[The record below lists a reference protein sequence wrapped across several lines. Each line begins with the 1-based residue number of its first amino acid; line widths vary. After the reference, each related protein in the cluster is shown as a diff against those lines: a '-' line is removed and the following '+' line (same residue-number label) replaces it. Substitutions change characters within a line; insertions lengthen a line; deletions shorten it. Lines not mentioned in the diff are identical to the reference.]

1 MTTLIEFLIQS
12 IRSAARYNPEA
23 QAPPA
28 CILWPDYNRQWEA
41 VIPRL
46 QEELP
51 ELVIHGN
58 YRPEKRTGPAIWLRC
73 LVARKIED
81 VKLPAGRVPI
91 IYLPGLSRQDVRL
104 LDSSPDHIKPLAE
117 LQYRGAFWSQISA
130 SDWTIFMFLKSDQGG
145 LGLDVAKDAET
156 KNAMQLALYRLLDE
170 DVEPLRGK
178 RLDKDYFNTLLTGD
192 SERCL
197 LQWLNSEEA
206 FRESR
211 GGNEWKAFMEV
222 CKSQFAFHPAEEGI
236 LAGAAQLAA
245 HATGPWKSV
254 WERFCEAPRL
264 YPNIPLQIR
273 KCKPPVDTIYWHS
286 SGDSSLEGWPQ
297 WNEEQESKLRQ
308 DLILLGNLP
317 SHVARKKIEELEKQ
331 HASRRSLVWAKTG
344 EAPLARAL
352 EHLSVLARITDN
364 SLAAGTIE
372 DLMAGYAASGWRAD
386 DALMRALACVKK
398 QDDFEAAK
406 IAIRNT
412 YLPWAEE
419 SARHLQKAVSQSG
432 YPGGNSSTQK
442 APSYGQ
448 GECLLFVDGLRFD
461 AAKRLADLL
470 ADIGYRVD
478 ERITWAALPTVT
490 PTGKPAVSPVR
501 DKIKGPEANL
511 DDDLNANTDFEP
523 SVAASGQSLKGGYHL
538 KRLMKEAG
546 WTILDS
552 SSTGSGKG
560 NSWCEFGNTNI
571 DSEGHNR
578 GWKLAFH
585 LESILGEIQDRVV
598 QLLVAGWK
606 NVRIVTDHG
615 WILLPGGLPKTD
627 LPSALTQNKW
637 GRCAVLKPGSA
648 TEESLYPWHWNP
660 ERHFALAGGISCYR
674 EGTEYD
680 HGGLSLQE
688 CLILELNVSAGK
700 ALEKP
705 SAIEITDAVWKGLR
719 CTVALDGEFQG
730 LTLDIRTQPGNPASS
745 KVVGTK
751 PIKDNGTA
759 SVVIENEELAGTD
772 AAIVLLDAKGKLVA
786 VQDTIIGKGSK

>member
-1 MTTLIEFLIQS
+1 MAKIIELLIQS
-12 IRSAARYNPEA
+12 IRSAAKYNPES

-28 CILWPDYNRQWEA
+28 CILWPDGSRQWEA
-41 VIPRL
+41 VIARL

-51 ELVIHGN
+51 ELVILGN

-73 LVARKIED
+73 LLARKIED
-81 VKLPAGRVPI
+81 VLLPASRPPI
-91 IYLPGLSRQDVRL
+91 IYLPGLSRQGLRAA
-104 LDSSPDHIKPLAE
+104 DSIPDDIKPLAE
-117 LQYRGAFWSQISA
+117 LQYRGAFWSQINA
-130 SDWTIFMFLKSDQGG
+130 NDWTVFMFLKSDQGG

-170 DVEPLRGK
+170 NIEQLRGK
-178 RLDKDYFNTLLTGD
+178 RLDKDFFNTLLTGD
-192 SERCL
+192 SQRNL
-197 LQWLNSEEA
+197 LQWLNSEDA

-211 GGNEWKAFMEV
+211 SESEWQAFVEV

-236 LAGAAQLAA
+236 LAGAAKLAS
-245 HATGPWKSV
+245 HAAGPWKSV

-297 WNEEQESKLRQ
+297 WNEDQESKLRQ
-308 DLILLGNLP
+308 DLVLLGSLP

-331 HASRRSLVWAKTG
+331 HATRRSLIWAKIG
-344 EAPLARAL
+344 EAPLAMAL
-352 EHLSVLARITDN
+352 EHLSNLARLTGN
-364 SLAAGTIE
+364 SLAAGTID

-386 DALMRALACVKK
+386 DALMRALACVKR
-398 QDDFEAAK
+398 QEDFEAAK

-419 SARHLQKAVSQSG
+419 SARHLQKAVSESG

-442 APSYGQ
+442 APSYTE
-448 GECLLFVDGLRFD
+448 GECLLFVDGMRFD
-461 AAKRLADLL
+461 AAKRLAELL
-470 ADIGYRVD
+470 ADIGYRID
-478 ERITWAALPTVT
+478 ERITWAPLPTVT

-501 DKIKGPEANL
+501 DKIKGL
-511 DDDLNANTDFEP
+511 DADLNGNADFEP
-523 SVAASGQSLKGGYHL
+523 GVAASGQSLRGGYHL

-546 WTILDS
+546 WAVLDS
-552 SSTGSGKG
+552 SSCGTGKG

-571 DSEGHNR
+571 DSEGHTR

-585 LESILGEIQDRVV
+585 LEGILGEIQDKVV
-598 QLLVAGWK
+598 QLLAAGWK

-615 WILLPGGLPKTD
+615 WLLLPGGLPKTS
-627 LPSALTQNKW
+627 LPSMLTENKW
-637 GRCAVLKPGSA
+637 GRCAALKPGPA
-648 TEESLYPWHWNP
+648 TEERLYPWYWNP
-660 ERHFALAGGISCYR
+660 ERHFALANGISCFR

-688 CLILELNVSAGK
+688 CLTIELNVRAGD
-700 ALEKP
+700 APDKP
-705 SAIEITDAVWKGLR
+705 ATVEITDVVWKNLR
-719 CTVALDGEFQG
+719 CTVALEGSFQG
-730 LTLDIRTQPGNPASS
+730 LTLDIRIQPGNAASS

-759 SVVIENEELAGTD
+759 SVVVEDVELAGTD
-772 AAIVLLDAKGKLVA
+772 ATLVLLDAKGNLVA
-786 VQDTIIGKGSK
+786 MQDTVIGKGSK

>member
-1 MTTLIEFLIQS
+1 MAKIIELLIQS
-12 IRSAARYNPEA
+12 IRSAAKYNPES

-28 CILWPDYNRQWEA
+28 CILWPDGSRQWEA
-41 VIPRL
+41 VIARL

-51 ELVIHGN
+51 ELVILGN

-73 LVARKIED
+73 LLARKIED
-81 VKLPAGRVPI
+81 VLLPASRPPI
-91 IYLPGLSRQDVRL
+91 IYLPGLSRQGLRAA
-104 LDSSPDHIKPLAE
+104 DSIPDDIKPLAE
-117 LQYRGAFWSQISA
+117 LQYRGAFWSQINA
-130 SDWTIFMFLKSDQGG
+130 NDWTVFMFLKSDQGG

-170 DVEPLRGK
+170 NIEQLRGK
-178 RLDKDYFNTLLTGD
+178 RLDKDFFNTLLTGD
-192 SERCL
+192 SQRNL
-197 LQWLNSEEA
+197 LQWLNSEDA

-211 GGNEWKAFMEV
+211 SESEWQAFVEV

-236 LAGAAQLAA
+236 LAGAAKLAS
-245 HATGPWKSV
+245 HAAGPWKSV

-297 WNEEQESKLRQ
+297 WNEDQESKLRQ
-308 DLILLGNLP
+308 DLVLLGSLP

-331 HASRRSLVWAKTG
+331 HATRRSLIWAKIG
-344 EAPLARAL
+344 EAPLAMAL
-352 EHLSVLARITDN
+352 EHLSNLARLTGN
-364 SLAAGTIE
+364 SLAAGTID

-386 DALMRALACVKK
+386 DALMRALACVKR
-398 QDDFEAAK
+398 QEDFEAAK

-419 SARHLQKAVSQSG
+419 SARHLQKAVSESG

-442 APSYGQ
+442 APSYTE
-448 GECLLFVDGLRFD
+448 GECLLFVDGMRFD
-461 AAKRLADLL
+461 AAKRLAELL
-470 ADIGYRVD
+470 ADIGYRID
-478 ERITWAALPTVT
+478 ERITWAPLPTVT

-501 DKIKGPEANL
+501 DKIKGL
-511 DDDLNANTDFEP
+511 DADLNGNADFEP
-523 SVAASGQSLKGGYHL
+523 GVAASGQSLRGGYHL

-546 WTILDS
+546 WAVLDS
-552 SSTGSGKG
+552 SSCGTGKG

-571 DSEGHNR
+571 DSEGHTR

-585 LESILGEIQDRVV
+585 LEGILGEIQDKVV
-598 QLLVAGWK
+598 QLLAAGWK

-615 WILLPGGLPKTD
+615 WLLLPGGLPKTS
-627 LPSALTQNKW
+627 LPSMLTENKW
-637 GRCAVLKPGSA
+637 GRCAALKPGPA
-648 TEESLYPWHWNP
+648 TEERLYPWYWNP
-660 ERHFALAGGISCYR
+660 ERHFALANGISCFR

-688 CLILELNVSAGK
+688 CLTIELNVRAGD
-700 ALEKP
+700 APDKP
-705 SAIEITDAVWKGLR
+705 ATVEITDVVWKNLR
-719 CTVALDGEFQG
+719 CTVALEGSFQG
-730 LTLDIRTQPGNPASS
+730 LTLDIRIQPGNAASS

-759 SVVIENEELAGTD
+759 SLVVEDVELAGND
-772 AAIVLLDAKGKLVA
+772 AALVLLDAKGNLVA
-786 VQDTIIGKGSK
+786 MQDTVIGKGSK